1 MSQTPDELRQW
12 AENAEHWVA
21 NADRIAAITSKATDA
36 LIGRLAPTPG
46 QRLLDVAAG
55 VGDPSLRLARLV
67 GAAGHVTAS
76 DGVREML
83 DALERRARD
92 QELSQVEALHC
103 PAEELD
109 LPADS
114 YDGACARFGV
124 MFFSD
129 PVRALGN
136 MQRAVR
142 TGGRLVVVA
151 WGDDAMNPFFT
162 LSMKA
167 MDDLGVSPASEDGSG
182 KNVFE
187 FSEGGVLLAVAREAG
202 WQSAREEQHRFAMV
216 VEDTTPEGFF
226 DVQAEISRK
235 VRERAETL
243 DDATRERVRALI
255 GERCRSYAQGG
266 DIRFP
271 ATAMI
276 VTATA

>member
-1 MSQTPDELRQW
+1 MSQTPDELEQW
-12 AENAEHWVA
+12 AENATHWVS

-36 LIGRLAPTPG
+36 LIERLSPTPG
-46 QRLLDVAAG
+46 QRILDVAAG
-55 VGDPSLRLARLV
+55 VGDPTLRIAGLV

-83 DALERRARD
+83 DTLQTRAAERA
-92 QELSQVEALHC
+92 LSQVQVLHC

-114 YDGACARFGV
+114 HDGACARFGV
-124 MFFSD
+124 MFFRD

-136 MQRAVR
+136 MRHAVR
-142 TGGRLVVVA
+142 PGGHMVVVA
-151 WGDDAMNPFFT
+151 WGDDAVNPFFT

-167 MDDLGVSPASEDGSG
+167 MDDLGVAPASEEGSG

-187 FSEGGVLLAVAREAG
+187 FAEDGVLLGVARDAG

-216 VEDTTPEGFF
+216 IENCTPEGFF
-226 DVQAEISRK
+226 EVQSEISRK

-243 DDATRERVRALI
+243 TDAERERVTALI
-255 GERCRSYAQGG
+255 AERCRTYAKDG

-276 VTATA
+276 VTGTA